1 MASAM
6 VEEGADAPAFNLP
19 DQHGRQVSL
28 ESLRGSWVV
37 LYFYPKDDTPGCT
50 REACSFRDS
59 HAAIRSAGATV
70 LGVSADSAESHA
82 GFAAKHELP
91 FQLLADSGNT
101 VAFAY
106 GAWGEK
112 NMYGKV
118 TRGIIRSTFIIDPS
132 GKVAKR
138 WARVKSDGHGAQV
151 LAWLEEHA
159 APR

>member
-1 MASAM
+1 MANAM
-6 VEEGADAPAFNLP
+6 VAEGADAPAFNLP

-59 HAAIRSAGATV
+59 FAAIRAAGATV

-82 GFAAKHELP
+82 GFAAKYELP

-101 VAFAY
+101 VARAY

-118 TRGIIRSTFIIDPS
+118 TQGIIRSTFVIDPA
-132 GKVAKR
+132 GTVAKR
-138 WARVKSDGHGAQV
+138 WARVKSDGHGGHV